1 MLFAAAAMAFASC
14 SKDRAETDI
23 PENKVSIRFAAIA
36 DEHDAG
42 GAESRTSFDGESYT
56 IRWQGADRVGIYID
70 ATAPTTNAEAAPNL
84 QTVPV
89 TFEAATGSYQKGDL
103 IYAYYPYT
111 AAAQADAKAVCLTI
125 PPVQTQAAVGSTNF
139 NGSCNPLVA
148 VPRPA
153 AGASENGATEELRF
167 RQTAAMAEYDI
178 VTSNPAYEG
187 EQIKSV
193 AYTANGEE
201 YIAGTFRYDLTAVP
215 ETGALPPVDRTTL
228 SEDKS
233 KSIEVILTTAGTVGG
248 KSATDTNLVYMAAIP
263 GTYEGTLTVTTDK
276 AIYTFPPKKALELPR
291 AFVRRILLDLGTV
304 LPENRQ
310 ETGAPAGIVVHPGDD
325 LAAIIGDP
333 DRTEERIY
341 LEAGEYTLDATVA
354 LKSNLELYS
363 DDPSQTTVTMAK
375 NFLPKGTLDRIVFRN
390 IRFNCATYLCQI
402 TNTDY
407 DIGLYRIENC
417 IVDLNS
423 GATGNS
429 TLFSTSGTAANAS
442 LQILRTFEVEN
453 SLVFANK
460 GQTQN
465 IVYAMSS
472 TSGIPRF
479 GKLLLRNSTFA
490 NCARGLVANS
500 GPEDYAFE
508 VTIENCTLYNIA
520 CGGNY
525 AVVDIRNKGNANQS
539 KRSVSLRNSVLWFG
553 GSNYKILQFAG
564 SGEGQYVPKEQ
575 IDCTNFYHFAA
586 QAPTFGSSYYNIAD
600 RMTAYNGAPADL
612 WQNPMADPSAAG
624 ASFRIKDQ
632 SVRAAQEAAGTTL
645 GDPRWE

>member
-1 MLFAAAAMAFASC
+1 MLFAAAAMAFVSC
-14 SKDRAETDI
+14 LKDRAETDT

-56 IRWQGADRVGIYID
+56 IRWQAADRVGIYID

-310 ETGAPAGIVVHPGDD
+310 ESSYIRETISPPSS
-325 LAAIIGDP
+325 AIPTARRSAFTSRRANIRWMQP
-333 DRTEERIY
+333 SPLSPIWNSTPTIPRKQRSPWPRI
-341 LEAGEYTLDATVA
+341 
-354 LKSNLELYS
+354 SS
-363 DDPSQTTVTMAK
+363 
-375 NFLPKGTLDRIVFRN
+375 PKGRWTGS
-390 IRFNCATYLCQI
+390 CSAT
-402 TNTDY
+402 
-407 DIGLYRIENC
+407 
-417 IVDLNS
+417 S
-423 GATGNS
+423 
-429 TLFSTSGTAANAS
+429 AS
-442 LQILRTFEVEN
+442 
-453 SLVFANK
+453 
-460 GQTQN
+460 
-465 IVYAMSS
+465 
-472 TSGIPRF
+472 
-479 GKLLLRNSTFA
+479 
-490 NCARGLVANS
+490 
-500 GPEDYAFE
+500 
-508 VTIENCTLYNIA
+508 IA
-520 CGGNY
+520 QP
-525 AVVDIRNKGNANQS
+525 I
-539 KRSVSLRNSVLWFG
+539 
-553 GSNYKILQFAG
+553 
-564 SGEGQYVPKEQ
+564 
-575 IDCTNFYHFAA
+575 
-586 QAPTFGSSYYNIAD
+586 
-600 RMTAYNGAPADL
+600 
-612 WQNPMADPSAAG
+612 
-624 ASFRIKDQ
+624 
-632 SVRAAQEAAGTTL
+632 
-645 GDPRWE
+645 

>member
-56 IRWQGADRVGIYID
+56 IRWQAADRVGIYID
-70 ATAPTTNAEAAPNL
+70 AAAPTTNAEAAPNL

-215 ETGALPPVDRTTL
+215 ETGTLPPVDRTTL

-233 KSIEVILTTAGTVGG
+233 KSIEVVLTTAGTVGG
-248 KSATDTNLVYMAAIP
+248 KSVTGTNLVYMAAIP

-341 LEAGEYTLDATVA
+341 LEAGEYMLDATVA

-375 NFLPKGTLDRIVFRN
+375 NFLPEGTLDRIVFRN
-390 IRFNCATYLCQI
+390 IRFNCATYLMQTRI
-402 TNTDY
+402 DY
-407 DIGLYRIENC
+407 DITLLRFDNC

-423 GATGNS
+423 SATSAS
-429 TLFSTSGTAANAS
+429 TLFNTTTTSTATKQVLHRYEVTNSIVFSNAAQA
-442 LQILRTFEVEN
+442 
-453 SLVFANK
+453 
-460 GQTQN
+460 QN
-465 IVYAMSS
+465 IVYGSATGSIGELETISM
-472 TSGIPRF
+472 
-479 GKLLLRNSTFA
+479 RNSTFA
-490 NCARGLVANS
+490 NCGRGLIYVTNTADS
-500 GPEDYAFE
+500 AYE
-508 VTIENCTLYNIA
+508 VSVENCTLYNVGSTGSNALI
-520 CGGNY
+520 
-525 AVVDIRNKGNANQS
+525 DIRMAGTANAS
-539 KRSVSLRNSVLWFG
+539 ERRIALRNSILWFG

-586 QAPTFGSSYYNIAD
+586 QTPTFGSSAYNIAD
-600 RMTAYNGAPADL
+600 RMTAYNGVPADL

>member
-56 IRWQGADRVGIYID
+56 IRWQAADRVGIYID
-70 ATAPTTNAEAAPNL
+70 AAAPTTNAEAAPNL

-215 ETGALPPVDRTTL
+215 ETGTLPPVDRTTL

-233 KSIEVILTTAGTVGG
+233 KSIEVVLTTAGTVGG
-248 KSATDTNLVYMAAIP
+248 KSVTGTNLVYMATIP

-375 NFLPKGTLDRIVFRN
+375 NFLPEGTLDRIVFRN
-390 IRFNCATYLCQI
+390 IRFNCATYLMQTRI
-402 TNTDY
+402 DY
-407 DIGLYRIENC
+407 DITLLRFDNC

-423 GATGNS
+423 GATGAS
-429 TLFSTSGTAANAS
+429 TLFNTTTTSTATKQVLHRYEVTNSIVFSNAAQA
-442 LQILRTFEVEN
+442 
-453 SLVFANK
+453 
-460 GQTQN
+460 QN
-465 IVYAMSS
+465 IVYGSATGSIGELETISM
-472 TSGIPRF
+472 
-479 GKLLLRNSTFA
+479 RNSTFA
-490 NCARGLVANS
+490 NCGRGLIYVTNTADS
-500 GPEDYAFE
+500 AYE
-508 VTIENCTLYNIA
+508 VSVENCTLYNVGSTGSNALI
-520 CGGNY
+520 
-525 AVVDIRNKGNANQS
+525 DIRMAGTANAS
-539 KRSVSLRNSVLWFG
+539 ERRIALRNSVLWFG

-586 QAPTFGSSYYNIAD
+586 QTPTFGSSAYNIAD
-600 RMTAYNGAPADL
+600 RMTAYNGVPADL

>member
-1 MLFAAAAMAFASC
+1 MLFTAAAMAFASC

-56 IRWQGADRVGIYID
+56 IRWQAADRVGIYID
-70 ATAPTTNAEAAPNL
+70 AAAPTTNAEAAPNL

-153 AGASENGATEELRF
+153 AGATENGATEELRF

-215 ETGALPPVDRTTL
+215 ETGTLPPVDRTTL

-233 KSIEVILTTAGTVGG
+233 KSIEVVLTTAGTVGG
-248 KSATDTNLVYMAAIP
+248 KSVTGTNLVYMAAIP

-291 AFVRRILLDLGTV
+291 AFVRRILLDL
-304 LPENRQ
+304 
-310 ETGAPAGIVVHPGDD
+310 
-325 LAAIIGDP
+325 
-333 DRTEERIY
+333 
-341 LEAGEYTLDATVA
+341 
-354 LKSNLELYS
+354 
-363 DDPSQTTVTMAK
+363 
-375 NFLPKGTLDRIVFRN
+375 
-390 IRFNCATYLCQI
+390 
-402 TNTDY
+402 
-407 DIGLYRIENC
+407 
-417 IVDLNS
+417 
-423 GATGNS
+423 
-429 TLFSTSGTAANAS
+429 AS
-442 LQILRTFEVEN
+442 
-453 SLVFANK
+453 
-460 GQTQN
+460 
-465 IVYAMSS
+465 
-472 TSGIPRF
+472 
-479 GKLLLRNSTFA
+479 
-490 NCARGLVANS
+490 
-500 GPEDYAFE
+500 
-508 VTIENCTLYNIA
+508 
-520 CGGNY
+520 
-525 AVVDIRNKGNANQS
+525 
-539 KRSVSLRNSVLWFG
+539 
-553 GSNYKILQFAG
+553 
-564 SGEGQYVPKEQ
+564 
-575 IDCTNFYHFAA
+575 
-586 QAPTFGSSYYNIAD
+586 GSSCCRRRRRCID
-600 RMTAYNGAPADL
+600 RRRRKTA
-612 WQNPMADPSAAG
+612 
-624 ASFRIKDQ
+624 
-632 SVRAAQEAAGTTL
+632 
-645 GDPRWE
+645 